1 LIPRVPYV
9 LGELP
14 VTGVYMEHNT
24 GRNISDNKACASGT
38 KIQRIHEIISM
49 IERDGD
55 TRKDYQPERDL

>member
-1 LIPRVPYV
+1 ML

-14 VTGVYMEHNT
+14 VTGVYMENNT
-24 GRNISDNKACASGT
+24 GRNISDDKPVHQAL

-55 TRKDYQPERDL
+55 TRKDYQPERDLLSETL

>member
-1 LIPRVPYV
+1 MF

-38 KIQRIHEIISM
+38 KKYSAFMRL
-49 IERDGD
+49 
-55 TRKDYQPERDL
+55 YP